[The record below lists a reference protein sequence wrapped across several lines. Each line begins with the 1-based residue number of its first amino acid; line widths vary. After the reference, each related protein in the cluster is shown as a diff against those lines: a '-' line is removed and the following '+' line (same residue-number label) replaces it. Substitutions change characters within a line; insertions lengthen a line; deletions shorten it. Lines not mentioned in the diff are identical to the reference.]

1 MGAGMRV
8 AVIGTGIAGNAA
20 AWTLSKRYPVTVYDR
35 EIRPGGH
42 SHTVTIDYGG
52 TQLAVDI
59 GFIVYNE
66 LNYPDLTALF
76 AHLGVETVESCM
88 SFAVT
93 ADAGRFEWK
102 GGGSNWRETARGLF
116 AQPRNLLSP
125 SYLRMLRDILT
136 FNTKSVEDH
145 AAGRLAGLTLG
156 DYFAERKFAP
166 RLLTDYLAPMGA
178 AIWSAPAAEMLDFSA
193 ENFVAFFKNH
203 RLLQYDRPVWRTV
216 KGGSR
221 RYVEKMIS
229 SFRDRIRLGC
239 AVTSIER
246 TPHGVIVHDSRGGR
260 DSYDHVVIASHS
272 DQALAMLSDADDRE
286 RAILGA
292 IGYAPNTVYLHRDI
306 RLMPKRAHAWASWNF
321 LRWRREGAAANDV
334 AVTYWMNRLQ
344 GIDNDKPLFVGL
356 NPPFAPA
363 AELTFGKY
371 MCEHPQYNARAFAA
385 QRRLGEIQGRRR
397 TWFCGAWT
405 GYGFHEDGL
414 RSGLAVAEALGAA
427 VPWREPPP
435 ELAQA
440 AE

>member
-1 MGAGMRV
+1 MRV

-42 SHTVTIDYGG
+42 SHTVTIDYEG
-52 TQLAVDI
+52 TPLAVDI

-93 ADAGRFEWK
+93 ADGGRFEWK
-102 GGGSNWRETARGLF
+102 GGGSHWRQTAGGLF

-125 SYLRMLRDILT
+125 SYLRMLRDIPT
-136 FNTKSVEDH
+136 FNARSVEDY
-145 AAGRLAGLTLG
+145 AAGRLARLSLG
-156 DYFAERKFAP
+156 EYFSRRKFAP

-178 AIWSAPAAEMLDFSA
+178 AIWSAPANQMLDFPA
-193 ENFVAFFKNH
+193 ENFVAFFNNH

-221 RYVEKMIS
+221 SYVEKLTS
-229 SFRDRIRLGC
+229 AFRDRIRLGC
-239 AVTSIER
+239 AVTSVER
-246 TPHGVIVHDSRGGR
+246 TAHGVVVKDSHGR
-260 DSYDHVVIASHS
+260 SDSYDHVVIASHS
-272 DQALAMLSDADDRE
+272 DQALAMLSDADDSE

-292 IGYAPNTVYLHRDI
+292 IRYAPNTVYLHRDA
-306 RLMPKRAHAWASWNF
+306 RLMPKRRGVWASWNF
-321 LRWRREGAAANDV
+321 LRWRREGTAENDV
-334 AVTYWMNRLQ
+334 AVTYWMNELQ
-344 GIDNDKPLFVGL
+344 GIDNSKPLFVSL
-356 NPPFAPA
+356 NPPFEPDPA
-363 AELTFGKY
+363 LTFGKY
-371 MCEHPQYNARAFAA
+371 MCEHPQLNAAAFAA
-385 QRRLGEIQGRRR
+385 QKRMDKIQGRRH

-414 RSGLAVAEALGAA
+414 RSGLAVAEALGAT
-427 VPWREPPP
+427 VPWREPSFQ
-435 ELAQA
+435 LAEA

>member
-1 MGAGMRV
+1 MRV

-42 SHTVTIDYGG
+42 SHTVSIDYDG
-52 TQLAVDI
+52 TPIAVDT

-66 LNYPDLTALF
+66 LNYPGLTALF
-76 AHLGVETVESCM
+76 DHLGVETVESCM

-93 ADAGRFEWK
+93 ADRGRFEWK
-102 GGGSNWRETARGLF
+102 GGGENWIQMAIGLF

-125 SYLRMLRDILT
+125 SYLWMLRDILT
-136 FNTKSVEDH
+136 FNQQSIADH
-145 AAGRLAGLTLG
+145 KAGKLAGISLG
-156 DYFAERKFAP
+156 EYFRRNHFAP

-178 AIWSAPAAEMLDFSA
+178 AIWSAPSDEMLNFPA
-193 ENFVAFFKNH
+193 ENFVAFFRNH
-203 RLLQYDRPVWRTV
+203 RLLHYDRPMWRTV
-216 KGGSR
+216 KGGSKN
-221 RYVEKMIS
+221 YVEKLAS
-229 SFRDRIRLGC
+229 AFRDQLKLGC

-246 TPHGVIVHDSRGGR
+246 TPHGVVIHDSHGGR
-260 DSYDHVVIASHS
+260 ATYDHVVIAAHS
-272 DQALAMLSDADDRE
+272 DQALDMLCDADANE

-306 RLMPKRAHAWASWNF
+306 RLMPKRRHAWASWNF
-321 LRWRREGAAANDV
+321 LRWQREGVPVNDV

-344 GIDNDKPLFVGL
+344 SIDYSKPLFVSL
-356 NPPFAPA
+356 NPPFEPDEA
-363 AELTFGKY
+363 LTFGKY
-371 MCEHPQYNARAFAA
+371 ICEHPQYNAAAFAA
-385 QRRLGEIQGRRR
+385 QKRLGEIQGHRR

-414 RSGLAVAEALGAA
+414 RSGLEVAQALGATA
-427 VPWREPPP
+427 PWRELPA
-435 ELAQA
+435 ELAEA

>member
-1 MGAGMRV
+1 MRV

-20 AWTLSKRYPVTVYDR
+20 AWTLSKNYPVTVYDR

-42 SHTVTIDYGG
+42 SHTVTIDYDG
-52 TQLAVDI
+52 TPLAVDI

-76 AHLGVETVESCM
+76 AHLGIETTASCM

-102 GGGSNWRETARGLF
+102 GGGGSWRETAQGLF

-125 SYLRMLRDILT
+125 SYLWMLRDILT
-136 FNTKSVEDH
+136 FNTQSVKDH
-145 AAGRLAGLTLG
+145 AAGRLTGLTLG
-156 DYFAERKFAP
+156 EYFRQRHFAP

-178 AIWSAPAAEMLDFSA
+178 AIWSAPAAEMLDFPA
-193 ENFVAFFKNH
+193 ENFVAFFSNH

-216 KGGSR
+216 KGGSKS
-221 RYVEKMIS
+221 YVEKLTS
-229 SFRDRIRLGC
+229 NFRDQLRLGC
-239 AVTSIER
+239 AVTSVKR
-246 TPHGVIVHDSRGGR
+246 TPQGVVIHDSHGRR

-272 DQALAMLSDADDRE
+272 DQALKMLSDADDRE
-286 RAILGA
+286 RALLGA
-292 IGYAPNTVYLHRDI
+292 IGYSPNTVFLHRDV
-306 RLMPKRAHAWASWNF
+306 RLMPKRRRAWASWNF
-321 LRWRREGAAANDV
+321 LRWRREETADNDV

-344 GIDNDKPLFVGL
+344 GIDDDKPLFVSL
-356 NPPFAPA
+356 NPPFEPDPA
-363 AELTFGKY
+363 LTFGKY
-371 MCEHPQYNARAFAA
+371 ICEHPQYDAAAFAA
-385 QRRLGEIQGRRR
+385 QKRLNEIQGHRH

-414 RSGLAVAEALGAA
+414 RSGLAVAEALGAN

>member
-1 MGAGMRV
+1 MRV
-8 AVIGTGIAGNAA
+8 AVIGTGIAGNVA
-20 AWTLSKRYPVTVYDR
+20 AWTLSRRYPITVYDR
-35 EIRPGGH
+35 ELRPGGH
-42 SHTVTIDYGG
+42 SHTVNIDYDG
-52 TQLAVDI
+52 TPLAVDI

-76 AHLGVETVESCM
+76 SHLGVETVESCM

-102 GGGSNWRETARGLF
+102 GGGNNWRETARGLF

-125 SYLRMLRDILT
+125 SYLRMLRDILS
-136 FNTKSVEDH
+136 FNTQSVEDY
-145 AAGRLAGLTLG
+145 AAGRLAGFTLG
-156 DYFAERKFAP
+156 EYFGYRKFAA

-178 AIWSAPAAEMLDFSA
+178 AIWSAPSSEMLDFPA
-193 ENFVAFFKNH
+193 ENFVAFFSNH

-221 RYVEKMIS
+221 RYVEKLTS
-229 SFRDRIRLGC
+229 AFRDRLRLGC

-246 TPHGVIVHDSRGGR
+246 TPHGVLVHDSHGR
-260 DSYDHVVIASHS
+260 HDSYDHVVIASHS
-272 DQALAMLSDADDRE
+272 DQALAMLSDADNRE

-292 IGYAPNTVYLHRDI
+292 IGYAPNTVYLHRDV
-306 RLMPKRAHAWASWNF
+306 RLMPKRKRAWASWNF
-321 LRWRREGAAANDV
+321 LRWQREGKAENDV
-334 AVTYWMNRLQ
+334 AVTYWMNQLQ
-344 GIDNDKPLFVGL
+344 GIANDKPLFVSL
-356 NPPFAPA
+356 NPPFEPDPA
-363 AELTFGKY
+363 LTFGKY
-371 MCEHPQYNARAFAA
+371 ICEHPQYNAAAFAA
-385 QRRLGEIQGRRR
+385 QKRLGEIQGGRH

-414 RSGLAVAEALGAA
+414 RSGLSVAEALGAT
-427 VPWREPPP
+427 VPWRAPPP